1 MCDGVRDGCRD
12 VDGAGSRASRTVQGG
27 GDNAADGIE
36 DVGVARG
43 GSGRQQQQWWWC
55 WWSRQPQSERL
66 EKEGGAD
73 GDGVVGEETDLGDK
87 AQTGA
92 AL

>member
-27 GDNAADGIE
+27 GDNAAGGIE
-36 DVGVARG
+36 GVGVARG
-43 GSGRQQQQWWWC
+43 VVGGSSSGDGRD
-55 WWSRQPQSERL
+55 SRKARDWR
-66 EKEGGAD
+66 KEGGAD